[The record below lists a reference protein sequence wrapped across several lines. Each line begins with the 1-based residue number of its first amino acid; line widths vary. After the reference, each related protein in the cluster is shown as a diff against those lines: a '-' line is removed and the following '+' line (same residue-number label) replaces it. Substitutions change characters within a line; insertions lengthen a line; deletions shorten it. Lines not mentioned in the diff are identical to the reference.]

1 MCNITRHQLGGVTIK
16 GMGTMLGKLLRN
28 SAIFGFG
35 ASAGRAGFKGV
46 SNNFATILVVVII
59 FIGLSFVGLF
69 LMIPAIIVGFQFRK
83 VWSQSRIIRFIIK
96 PIIILGLLYSIYLLK
111 VVVLGYFAD
120 LWGIL
125 ALQTTLKII
134 SASLTIGGFASGI
147 AWADNVK
154 KAAEIK
160 KHNQSF
166 FEKYDLTPSSLDKGW
181 FIDKSGNQLKP
192 IEKSRNKS
200 VFLVAGRRGLRAAI
214 EHQGEKLIS
223 YSGIRKLR

>member
-1 MCNITRHQLGGVTIK
+1 MCITTRHQLGGDTIK
-16 GMGTMLGKLLRN
+16 GMGIMLGKLLRN

-46 SNNFATILVVVII
+46 SNNFATILVVVVI

-83 VWSQSRIIRFIIK
+83 TWFQNRIIRFIIK

-120 LWGIL
+120 LWEIS

-134 SASLTIGGFASGI
+134 SASLTIGGFAFGI
-147 AWADNVK
+147 TWSDNLK

-160 KHNQSF
+160 KHNHSF
-166 FEKYDLTPSSLDKGW
+166 FEKYGLQKHSIKKGW
-181 FIDKSGNQLKP
+181 FTDEAGNQLKP
-192 IEKSRNKS
+192 IEVSRNRT
-200 VFLVAGRRGLRAAI
+200 VFLVANRRNLRAII
-214 EHQGEKLIS
+214 ETKGKKLIS
-223 YSGIRKLR
+223 YSGIKKVG